1 MVDTYSSGSRL
12 LPGLPRLPITQISI
26 GSMAIWAQIKKAGKM
41 CLILMKNF
49 RKLSE
54 NIRNRKS
61 IVDTNEQLLDVVT
74 SNVDVAWM

>member
-26 GSMAIWAQIKKAGKM
+26 GSMAIWAQIKKAGEM
-41 CLILMKNF
+41 CLMLMKNF

-61 IVDTNEQLLDVVT
+61 IVTNGQLLDIVT
-74 SNVDVAWM
+74 SNVAVAWM